1 MRRWDG
7 TFKVFIFF
15 VLVFISTSSI
25 SQVREW
31 VVYNMGGKFIRCLVE
46 EGEYLWVGTW
56 GAGLVRINK
65 RTGEFVVYDKFNS
78 GLTNNYVS
86 SIAIDSLGNK
96 WIGTNGGG
104 LLKFDGR
111 NWTVYTK
118 PNFDNYNIN
127 VTDFVTIDKRG
138 IIWLGTWIGLVKFD
152 GVNWT
157 VYRDSN
163 SGLPNEWI
171 HVIVIDEEG
180 NKWIGTNGGL
190 AKFDGLRWR
199 VYKTS
204 NSGLPSDTV
213 RSIAIDGNGK
223 KWIGTPRGVA
233 VFDGVSWTVYDTSNS
248 GLPSNDVY
256 AIAIDREG
264 NKWIGTRTFRR
275 GFFYFGGGL
284 AKFDGVNWTVYN
296 TSNSGLPFDNVSV
309 IMIDKDG
316 NKWIGTDG
324 GGLVKF
330 DGGNWIVYNESNSG
344 LPDNWV
350 LTISIDKEGNK
361 WVGTKFRGIAVYREG
376 GVIIKPVEIPPAR
389 FKLFQNYPNPFNSV
403 TTIEFEVYERS
414 FVRLVVYDVL
424 GREVKRP
431 FEGLVGMGR
440 YRVNFDA
447 RGLPSGIYFY
457 RLEVGG
463 QVEVKKMVLVK

>member
-1 MRRWDG
+1 
-7 TFKVFIFF
+7 
-15 VLVFISTSSI
+15 
-25 SQVREW
+25 
-31 VVYNMGGKFIRCLVE
+31 
-46 EGEYLWVGTW
+46 
-56 GAGLVRINK
+56 
-65 RTGEFVVYDKFNS
+65 
-78 GLTNNYVS
+78 
-86 SIAIDSLGNK
+86 
-96 WIGTNGGG
+96 
-104 LLKFDGR
+104 
-111 NWTVYTK
+111 VYTEL
-118 PNFDNYNIN
+118 NFDNYDIN

-190 AKFDGLRWR
+190 AKFDG
-199 VYKTS
+199 
-204 NSGLPSDTV
+204 
-213 RSIAIDGNGK
+213 
-223 KWIGTPRGVA
+223 
-233 VFDGVSWTVYDTSNS
+233 
-248 GLPSNDVY
+248 
-256 AIAIDREG
+256 
-264 NKWIGTRTFRR
+264 
-275 GFFYFGGGL
+275 
-284 AKFDGVNWTVYN
+284 
-296 TSNSGLPFDNVSV
+296 
-309 IMIDKDG
+309 
-316 NKWIGTDG
+316 
-324 GGLVKF
+324 
-330 DGGNWIVYNESNSG
+330 GNWIVYNESNSG

-361 WVGTKFRGIAVYREG
+361 WIGTGFRGIAVYREG

-389 FKLFQNYPNPFNSV
+389 FRLFQNYPNPFNSV

-424 GREVKRP
+424 GREVRRP

-447 RGLPSGIYFY
+447 KGLPSGIYFY
-457 RLEVGG
+457 RLEVEG